1 MHGSLVKTAQCHC
14 LHSWIFR
21 ALSKMCTLLSH
32 PKSNWMH
39 PCPASTPTSLAFSRP
54 FYSKQEAVDSFPWLF
69 ENTKSLIYK
78 ENPNFQ
84 SLIFFLYCSCGCE
97 CCKREKPNSKLFWA
111 DSEWSSNCKKEKLAT
126 HCKAMPEFL
135 NPKQYWR
142 VDSWNSEENNRLK
155 LQNPHL

>member
-1 MHGSLVKTAQCHC
+1 MIILYKKIKPNVHGSLVKTAQCHC

-54 FYSKQEAVDSFPWLF
+54 FHSKQEAVDSFPWLF

-97 CCKREKPNSKLFWA
+97 CCKQERNQIPNC
-111 DSEWSSNCKKEKLAT
+111 SELI
-126 HCKAMPEFL
+126 
-135 NPKQYWR
+135 
-142 VDSWNSEENNRLK
+142 
-155 LQNPHL
+155 QNGVAIAKRKS